1 MYPFARASE
10 FDLYHASVRVMEAE
24 LAISRSQSDR
34 IVARRRHRDLMR
46 ALVTHGGRQHDLN
59 DIARQTFSD
68 YAQEAEYL
76 LFMEQ

>member
-1 MYPFARASE
+1 
-10 FDLYHASVRVMEAE
+10 
-24 LAISRSQSDR
+24 
-34 IVARRRHRDLMR
+34 MR